1 MVFVPYTDRINPL
14 IKLFNSVMNLI
25 VKVVQFIINNEVTY
39 DHNFSFLDMPVRK
52 ESLVSF
58 LPEFPRDINFGYV
71 NIL

>member
-1 MVFVPYTDRINPL
+1 
-14 IKLFNSVMNLI
+14 MNLI